1 MSEAGTV
8 PLEPRT
14 SEEGRSRRGNTG
26 TRSAPHPYQ
35 SGLRSETVVLLGPPA
50 CEWEGLGHRKGSI
63 PLLNCLPLS
72 HRPSPASVSPCV
84 RLGVQG
90 PWLSLIGNPA
100 GPGSLSG
107 HGRPL
112 CVSAQTMARPLS
124 SPPGPALLLHH
135 RGPRGFWA
143 AGEGRLLQSAAPPS
157 SHAAAPRAP
166 GIPWQ
171 KQTCKFAGRSQLG
184 VWWRARGGGGGGGS
198 GGRGAHRLRAG
209 RVAAAALRR
218 VRARRGPPAAPPAAG
233 RAGAGRGRAA
243 EARVAGARARRAQHK

>member
-1 MSEAGTV
+1 MGRAASPCSTV
-8 PLEPRT
+8 CLCLTAHPRPQF
-14 SEEGRSRRGNTG
+14 
-26 TRSAPHPYQ
+26 PHVSVCVY
-35 SGLRSETVVLLGPPA
+35 R
-50 CEWEGLGHRKGSI
+50 GLG
-63 PLLNCLPLS
+63 
-72 HRPSPASVSPCV
+72 
-84 RLGVQG
+84 
-90 PWLSLIGNPA
+90 SLIGSPA
-100 GPGSLSG
+100 GPGSPSG

-171 KQTCKFAGRSQLG
+171 TQTCKFAGRSQLG
-184 VWWRARGGGGGGGS
+184 VWRRARGGGGGGGS

-243 EARVAGARARRAQHK
+243 EARVAGARARRAQAQVVYIVGRLLQQLAAPRPPRAAAAAAAAGSPPPGPGPAAPGAAALPPRCSAAGRA